1 MAQQGDHRDSAIARW
16 PPLRPSIGDQHTKT
30 TNCQSLLFRDC
41 PRAPA
46 RSALAVQAM
55 LGTGL
60 RALAAGPATCRRQ
73 MQAPQPLP
81 LAPSAGGGGA
91 AAAAAAAAVQAPRLS
106 SSGGNS
112 SGNSSKGSMRKNLRA
127 QPAGAHSRR
136 GAAPAAAGNGEHA
149 SGGGAAE
156 AVVIVDHGSRKKESN
171 DMLLEF
177 VELYK

>member
-1 MAQQGDHRDSAIARW
+1 MAQQGDHRDSAHCIARW
-16 PPLRPSIGDQHTKT
+16 PPAALNRRSAHKDR
-30 TNCQSLLFRDC
+30 QSQNLLFRDC

-60 RALAAGPATCRRQ
+60 RALAAGPATCRWQ
-73 MQAPQPLP
+73 MQAPQPVP
-81 LAPSAGGGGA
+81 LAPSAGGGVA

-106 SSGGNS
+106 SSSS
-112 SGNSSKGSMRKNLRA
+112 SGSKGSMQKNLRA